1 MSICLFV
8 CFFISFFI
16 FAVSVDCESSSMTLT
31 VKPEYP
37 ANGGA
42 YVLGKTGCALVYD
55 ASKKMYSKKLDHKE
69 DQACGDIKGFTHN
82 VGIKTIIQYTQ
93 I

>member
-1 MSICLFV
+1 
-8 CFFISFFI
+8 
-16 FAVSVDCESSSMTLT
+16 MTLT

-42 YVLGKTGCALVYD
+42 YVLGKTGCALDYD
-55 ASKKMYSKKLDHKE
+55 ASKTIYSKKIDHKE

-82 VGIKTIIQYTQ
+82 VGIKTIIQHTQ